1 MCQSGL
7 DKVESR
13 GRARGKVGACN
24 QLLRMLQMPKGRC
37 FQSCLF
43 QTRFPV
49 KFPHCTVGVLSIEV
63 GGKAR
68 FAPQNNHFHEQLS
81 RDLRSLAPQRP
92 APFFWLLEDYVCQVA
107 GVSSCCVHTGSLS
120 CQAPTS
126 HVRLDPPAPGRPGHP
141 SASRRRR
148 PSGDSC
154 HWRPG
159 VIPSGRRRRGSCS
172 VLVTSTLASLRLRLA
187 CAHGACVTHEL

>member
-1 MCQSGL
+1 MWVASS

-24 QLLRMLQMPKGRC
+24 HMLRMLQMPKGGC

-68 FAPQNNHFHEQLS
+68 FAPHNNHFHEQLS
-81 RDLRSLAPQRP
+81 RELRSLAPQRP
-92 APFFWLLEDYVCQVA
+92 APFFLLLEDYVCQVA
-107 GVSSCCVHTGSLS
+107 GVSSDMLPGSDVPRAS
-120 CQAPTS
+120 G
-126 HVRLDPPAPGRPGHP
+126 PAGRRPGGPAIHLPPGDAGHP
-141 SASRRRR
+141 GIRATGAPASFR
-148 PSGDSC
+148 PVD
-154 HWRPG
+154 
-159 VIPSGRRRRGSCS
+159 VGRGPCS
-172 VLVTSTLASLRLRLA
+172 VLVTSTSTLASLA